1 MSLVR
6 ASQYLRLFSAICAA
20 AFVASCGYRPAHFAD
35 RPPVLSEDD
44 EQPIALPRRGAF
56 IPELHDAS
64 VYVRRELVNA
74 LEPRRPGE
82 AKDVNALDEVPASSW
97 FRRAAQVDKPLLGYK
112 REGPPATPF
121 TVTSDAPTSESPNAR
136 VILDARGRSYELVPD
151 EPDRRGMRSGAGAA
165 ASRLFY
171 AIGYR
176 TAEVHVVTDEGGARF
191 LATRWPPGE
200 DLGPTPIASLRDDD
214 PNDRIEHRDRR
225 SLRALELAA
234 AWLDLVRLPPRML
247 RDVYVGPNG
256 EGHVEHMLVGID
268 GALGVTRYDAALAWL
283 HDRDREDSNFFAR
296 LFGLGLSPKR
306 AAYPPD
312 TRNPSLGL
320 YDEFVALGSFSV
332 SPPFEPADRMRAG
345 DAYWMAK
352 RIASIPQ
359 RVLGR
364 AVISTRLPPLAQ
376 HALLGLL
383 AARRAQVVAWG
394 YDQVS
399 PLEPGLV
406 SPPNE
411 ERGYPARVQLVDLAV
426 ATGMASS
433 ERASYGAKF
442 SDSEGR
448 VIGRVAGLRAKNA
461 VVRVEFPEASR
472 FSDYLVVQV
481 TALRGGRAL
490 PHPVELHLQR
500 RAGELALVGV
510 RHD

>member
-6 ASQYLRLFSAICAA
+6 ASRYLSFFSAVCAA

-191 LATRWPPGE
+191 LATRSQACVM
-200 DLGPTPIASLRDDD
+200 TIRTTAS
-214 PNDRIEHRDRR
+214 
-225 SLRALELAA
+225 ST
-234 AWLDLVRLPPRML
+234 
-247 RDVYVGPNG
+247 
-256 EGHVEHMLVGID
+256 
-268 GALGVTRYDAALAWL
+268 VT
-283 HDRDREDSNFFAR
+283 
-296 LFGLGLSPKR
+296 
-306 AAYPPD
+306 
-312 TRNPSLGL
+312 
-320 YDEFVALGSFSV
+320 
-332 SPPFEPADRMRAG
+332 
-345 DAYWMAK
+345 
-352 RIASIPQ
+352 
-359 RVLGR
+359 
-364 AVISTRLPPLAQ
+364 
-376 HALLGLL
+376 
-383 AARRAQVVAWG
+383 AARCAHSSSRPRGSILYAFRRGCCATSTWAQTARG
-394 YDQVS
+394 TS
-399 PLEPGLV
+399 STCSLE
-406 SPPNE
+406 ST
-411 ERGYPARVQLVDLAV
+411 ARSA
-426 ATGMASS
+426 
-433 ERASYGAKF
+433 
-442 SDSEGR
+442 
-448 VIGRVAGLRAKNA
+448 
-461 VVRVEFPEASR
+461 
-472 FSDYLVVQV
+472 
-481 TALRGGRAL
+481 
-490 PHPVELHLQR
+490 
-500 RAGELALVGV
+500 
-510 RHD
+510 